1 MTPATIFAALQPY
14 LQGLAV
20 LSLITFVL
28 SLACIPWLVGLL
40 PKTYF
45 LFPPAP
51 GLAAGRP
58 LTPGRILILILR
70 NCLGAAL
77 FLAGIAMLFLPGQGL
92 ITMVLGLA
100 VMSFPYKKK
109 LIQTICR
116 SPSLRHGLDW
126 LRTKTGR
133 EPFIW
138 P

>member
-1 MTPATIFAALQPY
+1 MTQTTIFAALQPY

-20 LSLITFVL
+20 LSLVTFVL
-28 SLACIPWLVGLL
+28 SLACIPWLVALL

-45 LFPPAP
+45 LFLTAP
-51 GLAAGRP
+51 GRTARS

-77 FLAGIAMLFLPGQGL
+77 FLAGVAMLFLPGQGL

-109 LIQTICR
+109 LIQSICR
-116 SPSLRHGLDW
+116 YPSLRHGLDW
-126 LRTKTGR
+126 LRTKTGH
-133 EPFIW
+133 ETFIW

>member
-1 MTPATIFAALQPY
+1 MSPATVFAALQPY
-14 LQGLAV
+14 LQGLAL
-20 LSLITFVL
+20 LSLATFVL

-45 LFPPAP
+45 LFPQSRETR
-51 GLAAGRP
+51 RP

-77 FLAGIAMLFLPGQGL
+77 FLAGVAMLFLPGQGL

-116 SPSLRHGLDW
+116 YPSLRHGLDW
-126 LRTKTGR
+126 LRAKTGH